1 MLFKL
6 FKNMVKP
13 SNIPPKP
20 VGRWIVND
28 GKEAFLRAS
37 WANMDCCGDSLCGD
51 PKKFKEVRKSSNK

>member
-1 MLFKL
+1 MF
-6 FKNMVKP
+6 KP

-51 PKKFKEVRKSSNK
+51 PKKFKEVRKSEK